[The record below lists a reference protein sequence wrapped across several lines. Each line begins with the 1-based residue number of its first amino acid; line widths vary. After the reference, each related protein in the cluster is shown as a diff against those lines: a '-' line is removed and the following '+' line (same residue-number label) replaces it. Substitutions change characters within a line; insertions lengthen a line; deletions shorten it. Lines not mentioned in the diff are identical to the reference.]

1 MKLDLRVI
9 RYIHALAEHGSFSRA
24 AEALGVKQPTL
35 SETITALEKEIGL
48 SLFIRGPRKIEPTQL
63 GHVFLGQSRR
73 VIGDVADLERE
84 ILLAKGLQSGALN
97 VVFSS
102 YAAAHLAR
110 PLVRHFA
117 ATHQGIQLRVQ
128 IFSSPNEGRRA
139 LHEHACDFLV
149 GDAGHFEEDSLLVME
164 EHLPPIVGHV
174 VVRAKHPLAIRR
186 PVSLSNVMAYPFIQ
200 VTRFPHRVLQA
211 LLAQQPPRPHQAIR
225 STPFPAMDLPSARD
239 AVDAVID
246 TDAFMLATLT
256 MVKHELEQGAVLLLL
271 TEPWMRTDWG
281 IFRLGA
287 RPLSPAATAAVA
299 ELRRI
304 NSAVQEEE
312 ASLAKRY
319 LSPA

>member
-24 AEALGVKQPTL
+24 AEALGIKQPTL
-35 SETITALEKEIGL
+35 SATIGELEQQIGMP
-48 SLFIRGPRKIEPTQL
+48 LFVRGPRKIEPTQL

-84 ILLAKGLQSGALN
+84 ILLARGLRSGALN

-117 ATHQGIQLRVQ
+117 SAHPRVQLRIQ

-139 LHEHACDFLV
+139 LHEHASDFLI
-149 GDAGHFEEDSLLVME
+149 GDAGHFENEPLLAME
-164 EHLPPIVGHV
+164 ERLPPMVGHV
-174 VVRAKHPLAIRR
+174 VVRAKHPLAMRR
-186 PVSLSNVMAYPFIQ
+186 PVSLSNVMEYPFIQ
-200 VTRFPHRVLQA
+200 ITRFPHRVLEA
-211 LLAQQPPRPHQAIR
+211 LLAQRPHRPHQAVT
-225 STPFPAMDLPSARD
+225 SLPFPAMDLPSVRD

-246 TDAFMLATLT
+246 TDAFMLASLT
-256 MVKHELEQGAVLLLL
+256 NVKHELERGAVIPLLS
-271 TEPWMRTDWG
+271 EPWIRTDWG
-281 IFRLGA
+281 IFRLGT
-287 RPLSPAATAAVA
+287 RSLGPAATAAIA

-304 NSAVQEEE
+304 HSAVQEEE
-312 ASLAKRY
+312 ARLVKRY
-319 LSPA
+319 LSVD